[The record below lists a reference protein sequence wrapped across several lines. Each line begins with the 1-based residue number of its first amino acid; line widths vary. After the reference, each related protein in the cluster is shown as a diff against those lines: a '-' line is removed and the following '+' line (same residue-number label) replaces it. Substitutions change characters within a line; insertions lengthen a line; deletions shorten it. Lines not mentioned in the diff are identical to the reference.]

1 MERDGKRV
9 GSALIAPMFTSA
21 GHFHG
26 RPAATTAPE
35 STDPARPCGDLQRG
49 KFRGERISRARG
61 IEKLRQENP
70 LAQVP
75 DDLVSISGS
84 RFDPHPTPEAAL
96 FRRPGL
102 QRPAACLKFG
112 CGSLPRQTP
121 ATASPVSSASHASMR
136 SKPNWLSTAWPLVS
150 SMRRWHRPFSPE
162 SSPGSPRLPCLACCP
177 SLPARHEAWIP
188 ATIPGANPGTG

>member
-1 MERDGKRV
+1 
-9 GSALIAPMFTSA
+9 
-21 GHFHG
+21 
-26 RPAATTAPE
+26 
-35 STDPARPCGDLQRG
+35 
-49 KFRGERISRARG
+49 
-61 IEKLRQENP
+61 

-96 FRRPGL
+96 FQGPGL

-121 ATASPVSSASHASMR
+121 ATASPASPASHASMR
-136 SKPNWLSTAWPLVS
+136 SKSNWLATAWPLVS

-177 SLPARHEAWIP
+177 SLPARLRRGFPRQSP
-188 ATIPGANPGTG
+188 ALIRERDDNENASICGWPSHDGSRKSPMYYIMIENCSSCFGISAKS